1 MQRYELFCIIQNIKH
16 IISKKVHIMSFH
28 NEFLLHK
35 FCCAYGSLCG
45 YPGYKD
51 SDGDVLKV
59 GEIDDF
65 GFICAKSFVLGCN
78 FVQDIGAAGQLP
90 ECSLGGDYLRYSSVE
105 GRK

>member
-1 MQRYELFCIIQNIKH
+1 M
-16 IISKKVHIMSFH
+16 
-28 NEFLLHK
+28 
-35 FCCAYGSLCG
+35 
-45 YPGYKD
+45 
-51 SDGDVLKV
+51 LKV

-65 GFICAKSFVLGCN
+65 GFICAKSVVLGCN

>member
-1 MQRYELFCIIQNIKH
+1 MLCVLHFSTH
-16 IISKKVHIMSFH
+16 ISPTKIHFSTHKPKSRQQ
-28 NEFLLHK
+28 FLPPKL
-35 FCCAYGSLCG
+35 
-45 YPGYKD
+45 PGYKD
-51 SDGDVLKV
+51 SDGDVLKA

-65 GFICAKSFVLGCN
+65 GFICAKSVVLGCN